1 MDMERLSP
9 QVNQTKHPTF
19 WQVLEEM
26 FQIHVLIGILVATI

>member
-26 FQIHVLIGILVATI
+26 FQILIGILVATI